1 MVSHVKGTSVSLGS
15 LPPPP
20 PNAQKDVF
28 SFSCP
33 KTKAG
38 CLHSGLR
45 VWFSCDLEH
54 KVSFAYLEVYPHS
67 DC

>member
-1 MVSHVKGTSVSLGS
+1 MAWHVKGTSVSLGS
-15 LPPPP
+15 LALQ
-20 PNAQKDVF
+20 NAQKDVF

-54 KVSFAYLEVYPHS
+54 T
-67 DC
+67 